1 MNSQL
6 TIQYLQNLTQ
16 AIATY
21 LRLNDEYRRSRN
33 PENKQ
38 NIKTARNKQYQVAQ
52 QQNAILHP
60 HLLAFKEPD
69 FLGTQAR
76 KLIELWDARN
86 TCFENLINRSPDD
99 HPRQAIER
107 LDNAEKR
114 LRTHIRTINEII
126 SKIQQ

>member
-1 MNSQL
+1 MNNQL
-6 TIQYLQNLTQ
+6 TVQYLQNLSQ
-16 AIATY
+16 QINTY
-21 LRLNDEYRRSRN
+21 LRLNEEYRRSRN
-33 PENKQ
+33 QETKQ
-38 NIKTARNKQYQVAQ
+38 MLKIARNKQYHVAQ
-52 QQNAILHP
+52 QQNAMLHT

-69 FLGTQAR
+69 FIMLQAR

-86 TCFENLINRSPDD
+86 ICFENLINRSPDD

-114 LRTHIRTINEII
+114 LRAHIRTVNEII